1 MPLRYN
7 IVAKQYCWQ
16 KKEQENQTTE
26 YHTYLHTLPTA
37 STLLHRIRAI
47 PLLVGIYRFYSPDPF
62 FRGILTPAS
71 RQDQIPF
78 LGYSFFNSFSTSLFV
93 KNSFLSPLYV
103 RRICIGTA
111 HAAWPSASY
120 DTTDPSGID
129 SNPMLR
135 SPMCRF
141 SCAEKRFPALY
152 VDEAEKAAA
161 VRQEAPKHL
170 LPSRGVS
177 SSIPGCRFC
186 WMRLTNLVPGL
197 YTVGKNHQQD
207 ALLTCH

>member
-1 MPLRYN
+1 MPAAHHYAPPDAAA
-7 IVAKQYCWQ
+7 VQYSSKTVLLA

-26 YHTYLHTLPTA
+26 YHTYLHTLPAA

-47 PLLVGIYRFYSPDPF
+47 PLFVGIYRFYSPDPF

-78 LGYSFFNSFSTSLFV
+78 LFV

-135 SPMCRF
+135 SPHVQVLLCR
-141 SCAEKRFPALY
+141 EKIPRT
-152 VDEAEKAAA
+152 
-161 VRQEAPKHL
+161 VR
-170 LPSRGVS
+170 G
-177 SSIPGCRFC
+177 
-186 WMRLTNLVPGL
+186 
-197 YTVGKNHQQD
+197 
-207 ALLTCH
+207 